1 MPHRDR
7 GIPIIGD
14 IPLAP
19 GAPGPGQGGPPVAEQ
34 GFGPRQRAK
43 RLLRQAAGLQP
54 PSDVQPASG
63 RAPAIEAALNLQLA
77 EGLISQEQFAKATG
91 RVDPTTGL
99 PLPGTIS
106 EVAGVSRRAA
116 APAGAASAA
125 RRRSLRTRARQL
137 RARKAGLIAG
147 ATQAASGP
155 LGATPGLLPQ
165 ITDLFS
171 RRRTF

>member
-1 MPHRDR
+1 MPHDR

-19 GAPGPGQGGPPVAEQ
+19 GAPGPGQGGPPAPAQ

-54 PSDVQPASG
+54 ASDVQPVSG
-63 RAPAIEAALNLQLA
+63 RPPAIEALLNLQRA
-77 EGLISQEQFAKATG
+77 EGLITEGQLEKALG
-91 RVDPTTGL
+91 RGAPTAT
-99 PLPGTIS
+99 T
-106 EVAGVSRRAA
+106 ERAGARRAGLRA
-116 APAGAASAA
+116 QA
-125 RRRSLRTRARQL
+125 RRL
-137 RARKAGLIAG
+137 RARRAGLIAG

-155 LGATPGLLPQ
+155 IGATPGLLPQ
-165 ITDLFS
+165 ITDLFN